1 MYTRCPACHTVHP
14 VNAALLAAGTG
25 SYRCG
30 KCSKQNNA
38 LEALFDEW
46 PAPGAQPPKAG
57 APPVLG
63 LSIDLQGAAQARQ
76 DPTQAQADPD
86 DAATDAPRGRAAR
99 LLLRTAWIAGAITI
113 LLVVVVQLAR
123 FQGEPL
129 LERESIRSTLVR
141 AGLLS
146 PPPLTPFRNRDR
158 IHVVRRELRSHPTLP
173 GQLRL
178 SATLVNRAPQSQPYP
193 DIEVSLLDAAGE
205 VVLRKR
211 FVPVDYLA
219 PDARSGGDLAPHAYL
234 SLVLELEDPGARAVG
249 FELEFR

>member
-30 KCSKQNNA
+30 KCNKQNNA

-46 PAPGAQPPKAG
+46 PAPGAQPPKAD

-63 LSIDLQGAAQARQ
+63 LSIDLQGAAKARQ
-76 DPTQAQADPD
+76 DPTQTQTDPD
-86 DAATDAPRGRAAR
+86 DAVSDAPRGRAAR
-99 LLLRTAWIAGAITI
+99 LVLRMAWIAGAMLV
-113 LLVVVVQLAR
+113 LLVVAVQWAS

-146 PPPLTPFRNRDR
+146 PPPLTPFRDRDR

-173 GQLRL
+173 GYLRL
-178 SATLVNRAPQSQPYP
+178 SATLVNRAPHSQPYP
-193 DIEVSLLDAAGE
+193 DIDVSLLDAAGE

-211 FVPVDYLA
+211 FVPADYLA
-219 PDARSGGDLAPHAYL
+219 PDARSGSDLAPHAYL
-234 SLVLELEDPGARAVG
+234 SLALELEDPGVRAVG
-249 FELEFR
+249 FELAFR